1 MAARGFFWCLGLGW
15 LFVALSGCLGLGV
28 VAYGFPR
35 LRSGSARAMR
45 FRNCGE
51 VPRLRRNSDTAE
63 RIRRS
68 AWLPQL
74 RRGPATAEW
83 FLGSGT
89 CLRAL
94 FGVSGARRAGCSRAA
109 RHACGL
115 YFGVS
120 GARRRT
126 DAVLRADLAKVVG
139 RSRAAHTQLS
149 RRPSEDLAQV
159 LQPIEQLSATKI
171 MRALDPRRQGEATF
185 FLRFPPHNLIIS

>member
-1 MAARGFFWCLGLGW
+1 M
-15 LFVALSGCLGLGV
+15 ALSGCLGLGV

-109 RHACGL
+109 RPACGL

-126 DAVLRADLAKVVG
+126 DAVLAQTWR
-139 RSRAAHTQLS
+139 RSW
-149 RRPSEDLAQV
+149 EGLAQRLRSSRV
-159 LQPIEQLSATKI
+159 GLPKISPRSFQPIEQLSAAKI

-185 FLRFPPHNLIIS
+185 FPRLPPHNLIIS